1 MIRKMFRV
9 FGGLVACTIFW
20 VLMLPLTLPTFILM
34 RLTVCITQT
43 RDIEAILNDKSWKTL
58 AIRSIINMK
67 RPNKY
72 IEIVEKITG
81 WKC

>member
-9 FGGLVACTIFW
+9 IGGFVACIVFE

-34 RLTVCITQT
+34 CLTVCIAQT
-43 RDIEAILNDKSWKTL
+43 RDIEAILNDKSWKTQAL
-58 AIRSIINMK
+58 RFVNNMK
-67 RPNKY
+67 WINKY